1 MSWPFW
7 KLQEFIQSFYDRLI
21 VESDSSDVI
30 SWLNAAE
37 RGPRSFHFYFN
48 EFKSMPFQKKK
59 EFKHL
64 SSLI

>member
-37 RGPRSFHFYFN
+37 RGP
-48 EFKSMPFQKKK
+48 
-59 EFKHL
+59 
-64 SSLI
+64 